1 MRTRIRNNDGPSPV
15 PMLVHVLETT
25 LRLLHPFMPFVTE
38 EAWTNLVDRAPRE
51 RELANSIMVSA
62 YPAADASTFDD
73 EAEDAMASV
82 REAIRLVRN
91 ARAEF
96 RIPPAQPLE
105 LLVDPGASGTS
116 LEAEAPLIRALARVE
131 PLRFLKDGEQLPSS
145 GAATAVV
152 GRAVLA
158 IPLEGLVDIQ
168 AERARLTGEL
178 DDAQQALERLS
189 ARLSDAQFLEKAPE
203 EVVDRERERQR
214 ATEERK
220 ARLQELLAQ
229 LTE

>member
-1 MRTRIRNNDGPSPV
+1 
-15 PMLVHVLETT
+15 
-25 LRLLHPFMPFVTE
+25 
-38 EAWTNLVDRAPRE
+38 
-51 RELANSIMVSA
+51 
-62 YPAADASTFDD
+62 
-73 EAEDAMASV
+73 MASV

-105 LLVDPGASGTS
+105 LLVAPGTS
-116 LEAEAPLIRALARVE
+116 GPFLAAEAPLIRALARVE
-131 PLRFLKDGEQLPSS
+131 PLSFLEAGEQLPTS

-152 GRAVLA
+152 GGAVMA
-158 IPLEGLVDIQ
+158 IPLEGLVDIT
-168 AERARLTGEL
+168 AERTRLSGEL
-178 DDAQQALERLS
+178 ADAQQALERLG
-189 ARLSDAQFLEKAPE
+189 ARLADAQFLEKAPE
-203 EVVDRERERQR
+203 EVVERERERQR